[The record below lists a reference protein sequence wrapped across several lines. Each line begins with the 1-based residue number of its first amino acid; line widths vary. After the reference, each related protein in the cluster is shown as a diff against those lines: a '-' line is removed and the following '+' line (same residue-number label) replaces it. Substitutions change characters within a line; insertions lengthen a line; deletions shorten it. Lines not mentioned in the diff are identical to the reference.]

1 LATERGV
8 RDSLRR
14 GEVGQND
21 IAPKFVN
28 SIVADRDEGIHG
40 TGPYPALKDR
50 AELITPLRGE
60 LQLIASYHSVG
71 KKAEEMSS
79 SMQ

>member
-1 LATERGV
+1 M
-8 RDSLRR
+8 
-14 GEVGQND
+14 
-21 IAPKFVN
+21 N

-50 AELITPLRGE
+50 AKLITPLRGE